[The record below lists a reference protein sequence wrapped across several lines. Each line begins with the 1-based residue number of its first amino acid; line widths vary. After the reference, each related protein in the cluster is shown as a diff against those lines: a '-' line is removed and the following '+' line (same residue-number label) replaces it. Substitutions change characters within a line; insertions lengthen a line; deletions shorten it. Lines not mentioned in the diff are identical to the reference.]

1 MTVSTKQDNKIKS
14 VIELVQESWL
24 LYKNNLSILIG
35 YSAWA
40 LIPMIANALIIIAF
54 GSFSSLTVEILI
66 TSLDIAVVG
75 WITACI
81 IQASYKLL
89 DKQKIDVR
97 TISSQGWK
105 LLIPMIILGFITG
118 VLTLIGFLAL
128 IIPGIIIATM
138 FAFSTQI
145 LVIENKKIIESIKE
159 SYSLSKGRLL
169 AIFGRMLGSEIIILI
184 PYFVVYIAIAIILLS
199 MNNWDID
206 AFINSP
212 TTLME
217 QIATR
222 ITDIIFMPLVL
233 VFSVVFYKSVK
244 ESH

>member
-1 MTVSTKQDNKIKS
+1 
-14 VIELVQESWL
+14 
-24 LYKNNLSILIG
+24 
-35 YSAWA
+35 
-40 LIPMIANALIIIAF
+40 MIANALIIIAF

>member
-1 MTVSTKQDNKIKS
+1 
-14 VIELVQESWL
+14 
-24 LYKNNLSILIG
+24 
-35 YSAWA
+35 
-40 LIPMIANALIIIAF
+40 
-54 GSFSSLTVEILI
+54 
-66 TSLDIAVVG
+66 
-75 WITACI
+75 
-81 IQASYKLL
+81 
-89 DKQKIDVR
+89 
-97 TISSQGWK
+97 
-105 LLIPMIILGFITG
+105 
-118 VLTLIGFLAL
+118 
-128 IIPGIIIATM
+128 
-138 FAFSTQI
+138 
-145 LVIENKKIIESIKE
+145 
-159 SYSLSKGRLL
+159 
-169 AIFGRMLGSEIIILI
+169 MLGSEIIILI

>member
-14 VIELVQESWL
+14 VIELVQESWS

-54 GSFSSLTVEILI
+54 GSYSSLAVEILI
-66 TSLDIAVVG
+66 TALDIAVVG
-75 WITACI
+75 WTAACI
-81 IQASYKLL
+81 IQASHKLL
-89 DKQKIDVR
+89 VKQKVDVR
-97 TISSQGWK
+97 TISSRGWK

-118 VLTLIGFLAL
+118 ILTLIGLLAL

-145 LVIENKKIIESIKE
+145 LVIENKKIIEAIKD
-159 SYSLSKGRLL
+159 SYLLSKGRLL

-184 PYFVVYIAIAIILLS
+184 PYFVVYIIIAIVLIS

-217 QIATR
+217 QITTR

-244 ESH
+244 ETR